1 MGSRSL
7 SLFFPINTSRG
18 KGKEGGGF
26 EKKETGEK
34 ILRLQ
39 GRKETKKQKGE
50 IVLKNRDEQG
60 EKKGE
65 MSKEGKI

>member
-1 MGSRSL
+1 MER
-7 SLFFPINTSRG
+7 RG
-18 KGKEGGGF
+18 KRGEVL
-26 EKKETGEK
+26 KKK
-34 ILRLQ
+34 KQ